1 MKSLN
6 RNYRKIRL
14 ILGDQLNYQHSVFT
28 LPDDTTLNVIME
40 TADESAY
47 VTHHIQKI
55 TGFFLAMRNFAEFLR
70 SNGHHVLYIKISD
83 PSNRHSFSENLSL
96 LLKRYKVT
104 EFEYFLPDEYR
115 LDQLLKSFAE
125 ESGLIITLLDTDH
138 FLTSRYEVK
147 EFFNGKKSYLMES
160 FYRYMRKKHGILM
173 EGINPAG
180 GTWNYDK
187 ENRRGYSKIIPHIPP
202 LLFNNDASGIVKE
215 IKRAGIKSIGRIESG
230 HFIWP
235 VNREQ
240 SLQLLQYFNEN
251 LLPLFGE
258 YQDTMAEEN
267 WSFFHSRLSFAMN
280 IKMLSPLEVINS
292 VITRW
297 KENPGK
303 IKINQVEGF
312 IRQILGWR
320 EYMRG
325 VYWASMPE
333 YEKTNFFGLEREL
346 PDFYW
351 TGETKMNCLKNAISN
366 SLDNAYAH
374 HIQRLMITGNFALLA
389 GISPDEVDR
398 WYLGIYIDAIQWV
411 EITNTRGM
419 SQYAD
424 GGLIATK
431 PYIGSANYINKMSNY
446 CKACSYNKDQKTGS
460 GSCPFNSLYWNFL
473 MQHEEK
479 LKHNNRLSMPYN
491 LLRKMPAGEKTAIIT
506 QAEKYISNIN
516 TL

>member
-1 MKSLN
+1 MKTFN
-6 RNYRKIRL
+6 KNYRKLRL
-14 ILGDQLNYQHSVFT
+14 ILGDQLNYTHSAFS
-28 LPDDTTLNVIME
+28 LPYDATLNVIME
-40 TADESAY
+40 IADESSY

-55 TGFFLAMRNFAEFLR
+55 TGFFLAMRNFGDFLR
-70 SNGHHVLYIKISD
+70 LKGHNVLYLKISD
-83 PSNRHSFSENLSL
+83 SDNRQSFADNLT
-96 LLKRYKVT
+96 RIINEYGIT

-115 LDQLLKSFAE
+115 LDQLINSFAK
-125 ESGLIITLLDTDH
+125 ESGLTTSILDTEH
-138 FLTSRYEVK
+138 FLTSRYELK
-147 EFFNGKKSYLMES
+147 DFFAGKKSYLMES
-160 FYRYMRKKHGILM
+160 FYRHMRKKYNVLM
-173 EGINPAG
+173 EGAKPAG

-187 ENRRGYSKIIPHIPP
+187 ENRKGYSKTIPRIPP
-202 LLFNNDASGIVKE
+202 LLFNNNASGVVKE
-215 IKRAGIKSIGRIESG
+215 IKNAGISSIGKIKSEQ
-230 HFIWP
+230 FIWP

-240 SLQLLQYFNEN
+240 SLQLLEYFNSK
-251 LLPLFGE
+251 LLPYFGE

-267 WSFFHSRLSFAMN
+267 WAFFHSRLSFALN
-280 IKMLSPLEVINS
+280 LKMLSPIEVINS
-292 VITRW
+292 VLISWEKKTD
-297 KENPGK
+297 K

-346 PDFYW
+346 PAFYW
-351 TGETKMNCLKNAISN
+351 TGETKMNCLKNAINN

-419 SQYAD
+419 SQFAD

-446 CKACSYNKDQKTGS
+446 CKACSYKKDQKTGP
-460 GSCPFNSLYWNFL
+460 GACPFNSLYWNFL
-473 MQHEEK
+473 IQHEEK
-479 LKHNNRLSMPYN
+479 LKDNNRLSMPYN
-491 LLRKMPAGEKTAIIT
+491 LLRKMPAVEKTAIIT